1 MITIQADNVAEL
13 RKITWELFGPA
24 PVVQEEVKE
33 LPKPAPKS
41 PVKKAEQPA
50 PAPEPKVEE
59 AAAPGTITVDVPDE
73 TGRTATYDEV
83 IALVKKLKASTVPDI
98 LDKVNAWK
106 TSGGY
111 PALKESTPEQLG
123 NALTFIE
130 SLEG

>member
-13 RKITWELFGPA
+13 RKIFSDMFGTATIPCEAPA
-24 PVVQEEVKE
+24 VPQ
-33 LPKPAPKS
+33 KPDSKS
-41 PVKKAEQPA
+41 PVKKAGQPA

-59 AAAPGTITVDVPDE
+59 AAAPGTVKVDVPDE
-73 TGRTATYDEV
+73 TGRTATYEEV